1 MPYLLAYKA
10 PPVLGEYTR
19 LYPDT
24 PDAHEEN
31 KNDDK
36 LMNCPN
42 PLREILK
49 NLLMLEHH
57 MKESAPC
64 ISEIIRHA
72 FILEGFCEAAL
83 TNANQTSKLTNV
95 LNLLLKY
102 CRKLTQDITSNGYQ
116 ANGSRWLP
124 EDVKAVY
131 KYVSNQVFGS

>member
-24 PDAHEEN
+24 PDARDEAISE
-31 KNDDK
+31 DK
-36 LMNCPN
+36 QTNCPN

-57 MKESAPC
+57 MKESTPC

-72 FILEGFCEAAL
+72 FILEGFSEAAL
-83 TNANQTSKLTNV
+83 TNASQTSKLTNV
-95 LNLLLKY
+95 LSLLLKY
-102 CRKLTQDITSNGYQ
+102 CRKLTQDITSNGYES
-116 ANGSRWLP
+116 NGSRWLP

-131 KYVSNQVFGS
+131 KYISKQVFGS